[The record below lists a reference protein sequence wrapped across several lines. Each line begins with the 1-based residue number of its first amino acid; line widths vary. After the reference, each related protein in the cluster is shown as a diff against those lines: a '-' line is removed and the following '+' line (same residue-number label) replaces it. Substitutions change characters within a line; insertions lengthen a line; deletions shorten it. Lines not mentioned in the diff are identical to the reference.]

1 MKALSITLKD
11 MHLALQDSGTLI
23 YLFVLPLIFVFLFTG
38 GLNALAG
45 GEAAEVETAGIP
57 LPVANEDVNGA
68 LARTLLDN
76 LAAAGSVTLQTTTRT
91 EAEAQMETGRIMHLL
106 LIPASFSADFVA
118 GAPAQLR
125 LINHPNADINE
136 TEALRLAVDG
146 VAQDLALEQQ
156 LLASLEHMGAM
167 QAAAAPEEPLFATE
181 RNVTQARAQF
191 ARAQEQPL
199 VSLSQIDPGSMATS
213 VELPDFGDV
222 QIKIPGFAILFA
234 FLAAQAVARSVYD
247 EKKVG
252 SFRRLLAAPLSKS
265 SLLLGKMMTNFIMVL
280 IQFAVSFAVGIF
292 LLPLVGLDRLTLGH
306 DPLALT
312 LLCMLVALCST
323 SLGVLIA
330 ALAHTDNQ
338 IGGLSTVIIWG
349 TGVLGGAMIPTFFL
363 GDFLNSVA
371 KVVPQYWAIDAFY
384 DLLVLGQGLPQ
395 IAPALLVLLG
405 FSLLFFGL
413 GLWRFKF
420 N

>member
-45 GEAAEVETAGIP
+45 GEATEVETAGIP

-68 LARTLLDN
+68 LAQTLLDK
-76 LAAAGSVTLQTTTRT
+76 LAAAGSVTLQITTLA
-91 EAEAQMETGRIMHLL
+91 EAKAQMETGRIRHVL
-106 LIPASFSADFVA
+106 LIPPSFSANFAA
-118 GAPAQLR
+118 GIPTELR
-125 LINHPNADINE
+125 LINHLNADLNE

-156 LLASLEHMGAM
+156 LIASLEQMGAM
-167 QAAAAPEEPLFATE
+167 QAAAASEDQVFSTE
-181 RNVTQARAQF
+181 RNVAQARAQF

-199 VSLSQIDPGSMATS
+199 VSLSQIEPGSMTAG
-213 VELPDFGDV
+213 VETPDFGDV

-234 FLAAQAVARSVYD
+234 FLAAQAVARSIYD

-280 IQFAVSFAVGIF
+280 IQFAVSFAVGVF
-292 LLPLVGLDRLTLGH
+292 LLPLVGLERLTLGH
-306 DPLALT
+306 DPLALA
-312 LLCMLVALCST
+312 LLCLLVALCST

-330 ALAHTDNQ
+330 ALAHTENQ

-363 GDFLNSVA
+363 GDFLNTVA

-384 DLLVLGQGLPQ
+384 DLLVLGQGLPE
-395 IAPALLVLLG
+395 ITPALLALLG
-405 FSLLFFGL
+405 FSALFFGL
-413 GLWRFKF
+413 GVWRFKF
-420 N
+420 S

>member
-1 MKALSITLKD
+1 MKALSITWKD
-11 MHLALQDSGTLI
+11 IRLALQDSGTLI

-38 GLNALAG
+38 GLSAVAG
-45 GEAAEVETAGIP
+45 EESEETAAAGIP
-57 LPVANEDVNGA
+57 LPVANEDVTGA
-68 LARTLLDN
+68 LAQTLLDK
-76 LAAAGSVTLQTTTRT
+76 LAAAGSVTLQMTAQA

-106 LIPASFSADFVA
+106 LIPASFSTDFAA
-118 GAPAQLR
+118 GMPTQLR

-156 LLASLEHMGAM
+156 LIASLEHMGAM
-167 QAAAAPEEPLFATE
+167 QAAAAPEEQLFATE
-181 RNVTQARAQF
+181 RNVAQARAQF
-191 ARAQEQPL
+191 TRAQGQPL
-199 VSLSQIDPGSMATS
+199 VALSQIEPGSMAAS

-234 FLAAQAVARSVYD
+234 FLAAQAVARSIYD
-247 EKKVG
+247 EKKIG

-280 IQFAVSFAVGIF
+280 VQFAVSFAVGIF

-312 LLCMLVALCST
+312 LLCLLVALCST

-349 TGVLGGAMIPTFFL
+349 TGFLGGAMIPTFFL

-395 IAPALLVLLG
+395 IAPALLALLG